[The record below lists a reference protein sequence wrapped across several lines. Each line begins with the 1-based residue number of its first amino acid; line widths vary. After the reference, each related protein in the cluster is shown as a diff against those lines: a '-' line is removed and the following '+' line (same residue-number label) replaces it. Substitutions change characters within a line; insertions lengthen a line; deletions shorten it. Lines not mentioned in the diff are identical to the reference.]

1 MPNDVTGARKGDYI
15 ILGTLG
21 AGGMGKVYKVRNTLS
36 DRVEAMKV
44 LLPDLSDQKDL
55 ADRFLREIK
64 VLAHLHHPNI
74 AELRT
79 ALTIDNQLVMI
90 MEYVEGVTLAAR
102 VHEGEIPYA
111 DTLAYMDQV
120 LSALAYAH
128 AQHVVHRDIKP
139 ANMIVT
145 PQGVTKLMDFGIAR
159 SGNDMALTMTGT
171 TLGSVAYMSPEQ
183 VRCEPIDGR
192 SDLYSIGVSLYEMIT
207 GQRPYVSDNNFEIM
221 QAHLQVPPT
230 EPIELKPDLPPA
242 LGQLIMMAMA
252 KDPAKRFQTAD
263 AMRAALKSVAPLVG
277 EPSPI
282 IAPAPPSPTI
292 TAEFTPVPHAPATP
306 RSVTAKPIT
315 AQPLKPPSTTPR
327 PPVTARPVQPTPAAN
342 PPASAPSSAPPRPAP
357 PLIPTAPMPGADYGT
372 PYSPLPPPAPAPQK
386 SNRPIFVLLGVIL
399 FFLILGG
406 AAISRVL
413 LHASKSSTNVASTPK
428 PGSPDASKSNDPNA
442 PGTNSDNSKS
452 DDTDEVVEK
461 ALAAAALAAAN
472 AAKDGKSDPG
482 NAALKALPCKVEDFQ
497 CWSKLD
503 SANAAKHSAQPP
515 PVVTARP
522 NPPATPNHS
531 TPNHATPAPPPTN
544 SADNQTFTA
553 TKPVE
558 GAPDPRAL
566 VAVEREEV
574 EELAARAAGID
585 ASLDVVRKQQQAQG
599 AQLPPEITF
608 SRQRLG
614 ADLTKAEAA
623 LRAADVLSAQKLID
637 QAQSEITKLDK
648 FLGK

>member
-102 VHEGEIPYA
+102 LHEGEIRYA

-230 EPIELKPDLPPA
+230 EPIELKPDIPPA

-282 IAPAPPSPTI
+282 IAPAPAATTI

-315 AQPLKPPSTTPR
+315 AQPLKPPPTTPR
-327 PPVTARPVQPTPAAN
+327 PPVTARPVPAPPAATI
-342 PPASAPSSAPPRPAP
+342 PAAAYSAPP
-357 PLIPTAPMPGADYGT
+357 
-372 PYSPLPPPAPAPQK
+372 PPPAIPTTPMPAGNFTTPYPAPVPAPAK
-386 SNRPIFVLLGVIL
+386 NRRTLFVVLGVIV

-406 AAISRVL
+406 VAISRVL
-413 LHASKSSTNVASTPK
+413 RLVSAPAANTESAAKVAPPVAPNTSDDKSS
-428 PGSPDASKSNDPNA
+428 DAKSD
-442 PGTNSDNSKS
+442 DSKS
-452 DDTDEVVEK
+452 DNADEVVEK
-461 ALAAAALAAAN
+461 ALAAAAVAAAS

-482 NAALKALPCKVEDFQ
+482 AAALKALPCKVEDFQ

-503 SANAAKHSAQPP
+503 ASNAAKHPAPNANAKRSA
-515 PVVTARP
+515 
-522 NPPATPNHS
+522 PPATPNS
-531 TPNHATPAPPPTN
+531 GASAPPPDN

-553 TKPVE
+553 TKAVE
-558 GAPDPRAL
+558 GAPDPKAL

-574 EELAARAAGID
+574 EQLAARAAGID
-585 ASLDVVRKQQQAQG
+585 ASLDVIRKQQQAQG
-599 AQLPPEITF
+599 NQLPADVTF
-608 SRQRLG
+608 ARQRLG
-614 ADLTKAEAA
+614 ADLTRAEAA
-623 LRAADVLSAQKLID
+623 LRAADVLSAQKIID
-637 QAQSEITKLDK
+637 QAQSEIAKLDK